1 MRSLI
6 VKIGSV
12 IVAICVIGGTLPLVI
27 GYFVWVALGKLTGIR
42 REFE

>member
-1 MRSLI
+1 MRELI
-6 VKIGSV
+6 IKIGSV

-27 GYFVWVALGKLTGIR
+27 GWFVWVAIGNLTGIR